1 MLPLP
6 GCTLMACLDENQVVA
21 LVHGRLT
28 GPALRDAQEHLDSC
42 IDCLD
47 LVGMFQQTTLDA
59 TQDHDFVPLTES
71 VQIDLNAPPGS
82 QIGRYE
88 VIRAVG
94 RGGMGVVYLA
104 RDPQLDRAVALK
116 LVRPSLQEDERADH
130 FERRL
135 MREARAMAKLSHP
148 NVLTIYDVG
157 LHGQQVFLASEWIDG
172 CTLDEWIGEGPH
184 GWRSVVKRF
193 TFAARGLAAAHRAG
207 LVHRDFK
214 PSNVMLGKDDRVHV
228 FDFGLVKA
236 IQPSVGDITTQL
248 SGQFVVGTPAYMS
261 PEQMTGEAADERSD
275 QFSFCVALY
284 EALAERRPF
293 SGRNITDILSNIGAG
308 QVVEPKK
315 IPKWLWDM
323 VRRGLSRDP
332 NDRHDSMRA
341 IVDILEK
348 GIRHS
353 KRRSAIAIGAFGAAA
368 AMAAGVGYW
377 SGHSGSVQPSAAKL
391 AADVAGGGLEGD
403 LEPEFERLSTLHQG
417 HKYKEV
423 ITSVQLLLPNVGAH
437 RVSEARLWA
446 AEARA
451 LVALGRYDEAA
462 QGFEKGFYAA
472 VAGRDDDMAAHAAA
486 EIYGIH
492 AMRLHNTPD
501 AERWKSLAGSAVE
514 RSGSAHVLA
523 TWNRIEGDASL
534 IIGDAVASCKSY
546 SESLRVLELSEK
558 ADEALRASAL
568 QGLGGCN
575 ARQGQ
580 LVEAKKRAEQAV
592 TAWSNLLGDESP
604 EHAMATVLLADILMA
619 EGDAASARNLAQT
632 ASIALIAAYGE
643 THPRVARVLNSLAKY
658 SVVLGDADAANQA
671 LLRALKIK
679 RELFGIASPQLAST
693 LMNLMDVDRMRAR
706 YPDAVIHGTEAVAL
720 LQQSKAPDAARRLQ
734 RAKLSLA
741 EAQLATDQS
750 ADALTTCRA
759 LYARFETLGGVT
771 ALSRGRAL
779 SCMARALLSQ
789 GKRAQGI
796 MELDRA
802 LKSLEQAGGPSL
814 AVALFAAAKNN
825 ADPEL
830 ANQQA
835 ERARDA
841 LAKAG
846 TGWSVELA
854 AVEAWIASPSP
865 QDP

>member
-1 MLPLP
+1 
-6 GCTLMACLDENQVVA
+6 
-21 LVHGRLT
+21 
-28 GPALRDAQEHLDSC
+28 
-42 IDCLD
+42 
-47 LVGMFQQTTLDA
+47 MFQQTTLDA

-172 CTLDEWIGEGPH
+172 CTLDQWMGEGPH
-184 GWRSVVKRF
+184 NWRSVVKRF

-236 IQPSVGDITTQL
+236 IQPSLGDITTQL

-323 VRRGLSRDP
+323 IRRGLSRDP

-353 KRRSAIAIGAFGAAA
+353 KRRTAIAIGAFSAAA

-391 AADVAGGGLEGD
+391 AAEVAADVAGGGLAAD
-403 LEPEFERLSTLHQG
+403 MEPEFERLSTLQQG
-417 HKYKEV
+417 HKYNEV
-423 ITSVQLLLPNVGAH
+423 ITSVQLLLPKVGAH

-451 LVALGRYDEAA
+451 LGALGRYDEAA

-472 VAGRDDDMAAHAAA
+472 VAGRDDELAAHAAA

-492 AMRLHNTPD
+492 AVRLHNAAD

-523 TWNRIEGDASL
+523 TWHRIEGDANL
-534 IIGDAVASCKSY
+534 VIGDVVGSCESY
-546 SESLRVLELSEK
+546 SESLRVLELSEA

-580 LVEAKKRAEQAV
+580 LAEAKKRAQQAV
-592 TAWSNLLGDESP
+592 AAWGALVGNESP
-604 EHAMATVLLADILMA
+604 EHAMATVVLAEILMQ
-619 EGDAASARNLAQT
+619 EGDAESARSRAET
-632 ASIALIAAYGE
+632 ASTVLIATYGE
-643 THPRVARVLNSLAKY
+643 THPSVARVLNSLAKY
-658 SVVLGDADAANQA
+658 SVALGDADAANRA

-679 RELFGIASPQLAST
+679 RELFGVASPQLAST

-706 YPDAVIHGTEAVAL
+706 YRDAVIHGTEAVAL
-720 LQQSKAPDAARRLQ
+720 LEQSGAPDAARRLQ

-750 ADALTTCRA
+750 AEALATCRA

-825 ADPEL
+825 ANPEL

-854 AVEAWIASPSP
+854 AVEAWLASLSP

>member
-1 MLPLP
+1 
-6 GCTLMACLDENQVVA
+6 MACLDENQVVA

-28 GPALRDAQEHLDSC
+28 GPSLVAAQEHLDSC
-42 IDCLD
+42 LDCLD

-59 TQDHDFVPLTES
+59 VKDDDFVPLTES

-88 VIRAVG
+88 VIRALG

-172 CTLDEWIGEGPH
+172 GTLDEWMADGPH
-184 GWRSVVKRF
+184 SWRSVVKRF
-193 TFAARGLAAAHRAG
+193 AFAARGLAAAHRAG

-261 PEQMTGEAADERSD
+261 PEQMTGEAANERSD

-284 EALAERRPF
+284 EALAKRRPF
-293 SGRNITDILSNIGAG
+293 SGRNITEILSNIGAG
-308 QVVEPKK
+308 QIAEPKK

-323 VRRGLSRDP
+323 LRKGLARDP
-332 NDRHDSMRA
+332 KNRYDSMSE
-341 IVDILEK
+341 IVDILDK

-353 KRRSAIAIGAFGAAA
+353 KRRTAIAIGAFGAAA
-368 AMAAGVGYW
+368 AMAAGIGYW
-377 SGHSGSVQPSAAKL
+377 SGRPGTVETVSEPLVVDISVGSEQ
-391 AADVAGGGLEGD
+391 D
-403 LEPEFERLSTLHQG
+403 LGPEFARLETLARA
-417 HKYKEV
+417 HKYQEV
-423 ITSVQLLLPNVGAH
+423 ISLVQSLLPKVGTH
-437 RVSEARLWA
+437 RTSEARLWA
-446 AEARA
+446 ADARA
-451 LVALGRYDEAA
+451 QSALGQYQESA
-462 QGFEKGFYAA
+462 QSFEKGFYAA
-472 VAGRDDDMAAHAAA
+472 VAGRNDEMAANAAA
-486 EIYGIH
+486 EIYGLH
-492 AMRLHNTPD
+492 AVRLRD
-501 AERWKSLAGSAVE
+501 ASGAKRWRSLAESAVE

-523 TWNRIEGDASL
+523 TWHRIEGDANL
-534 IIGDAVASCKSY
+534 VARNAVESCKKY
-546 SESLRVLELSEK
+546 SESIRVLDASGESHES
-558 ADEALRASAL
+558 LRALSL
-568 QGLGGCN
+568 QGLAACN
-575 ARQGQ
+575 AHSGH
-580 LVEAKKRAEQAV
+580 LAEAKEWVEQAIAV
-592 TAWSNLLGDESP
+592 WSAHAGTASP
-604 EHAMATVLLADILMA
+604 EHAMAAIVLADIVMQ
-619 EGDAASARNLAQT
+619 EGDAKT
-632 ASIALIAAYGE
+632 AYSIAEQASKDLIATYGDV
-643 THPRVARVLNSLAKY
+643 HPKVARVLNSLANY
-658 SVVLGDADAANQA
+658 SVALGNSEAANQA

-679 RELFGIASPQLAST
+679 RELLGAEDPRLAST

-706 YPDAVIHGTEAVAL
+706 YRDAVVHGTEAVAL
-720 LQQSKAPDAARRLQ
+720 LETSKASDAARRLQ
-734 RAKLSLA
+734 RARLSLA
-741 EAQLATDQS
+741 EAQLAAGES
-750 ADALTTCRA
+750 AEALAGCRA

-771 ALSRGRAL
+771 PLSRGRAL

-802 LKSLEQAGGPSL
+802 LKSLEDAGGPNL
-814 AVALFAAAKNN
+814 AVALLAAAKNN
-825 ADPEL
+825 ADPI
-830 ANQQA
+830 
-835 ERARDA
+835 
-841 LAKAG
+841 
-846 TGWSVELA
+846 LA
-854 AVEAWIASPSP
+854 AEQAKRALGVLAAAGPAWAAEHVAAQAWIASQAP
-865 QDP
+865 

>member
-1 MLPLP
+1 
-6 GCTLMACLDENQVVA
+6 MACLDENQVVA

-28 GPALRDAQEHLDSC
+28 GPALVEAQEHLDNC

-172 CTLDEWIGEGPH
+172 CTLDEWMGKGPH
-184 GWRSVVKRF
+184 RWRSVVKRF
-193 TFAARGLAAAHRAG
+193 TSAARGLAAAHRAG

-214 PSNVMLGKDDRVHV
+214 PSNVMLGNDERVHV

-236 IQPSVGDITTQL
+236 IRPSVGDITTQL

-293 SGRNITDILSNIGAG
+293 SGRNITEILSNIGAG
-308 QVVEPKK
+308 QISEPKK

-323 VRRGLSRDP
+323 LKKGLSRDP
-332 NDRHDSMRA
+332 DARHDSMRV

-353 KRRSAIAIGAFGAAA
+353 KRRSALAVGVFGAAA
-368 AMAAGVGYW
+368 AMAAGIGYW
-377 SGHSGSVQPSAAKL
+377 SGHSGTPQPSAAKL
-391 AADVAGGGLEGD
+391 AADVAGASAAQD
-403 LEPEFERLSTLHQG
+403 LEPEFEEIEALQKG
-417 HKYKEV
+417 HKYQEV
-423 ITSVQLLLPNVGAH
+423 LSAVQVLLPKVGTH
-437 RVSEARLWA
+437 RTSQARLLA
-446 AEARA
+446 VEARA
-451 LVALGRYDEAA
+451 FDALGRYREAA
-462 QGFEKGFYAA
+462 LSFEKSFYAA
-472 VAGRDDDMAAHAAA
+472 VAGRNDEMAALAAA
-486 EIYGIH
+486 EIYGLY
-492 AMRLHNTPD
+492 AVRLGD
-501 AERWKSLAGSAVE
+501 APGAQRWRSLAESAVE

-523 TWNRIEGDASL
+523 TWYRIEGDAKL
-534 IIGDAVASCKSY
+534 VAGDADASYKKY
-546 SESLRVLELSEK
+546 TESLRALEG
-558 ADEALRASAL
+558 AAATDESLRASSM
-568 QGLGGCN
+568 QGLATCE
-575 ARQGQ
+575 ARRGR
-580 LVEAKKRAEQAV
+580 LAEAKTAAEAAV
-592 TAWSNLLGDESP
+592 GMWEEFLGAASP
-604 EHAMATVLLADILMA
+604 EYAMANVLLADILMQERDA
-619 EGDAASARNLAQT
+619 EAAREIAEAASQVLVST
-632 ASIALIAAYGE
+632 YGE
-643 THPRVARVLNSLAKY
+643 SHPRVARTLNSLANY
-658 SVVLGDADAANQA
+658 SVALGDPEAANRA

-679 RELFGIASPQLAST
+679 RELLGTASPQLAST
-693 LMNLMDVDRMRAR
+693 LMNLMNVDRMRSR
-706 YPDAVIHGTEAVAL
+706 YRDAVIHGTEAVSL
-720 LQQSKAPDAARRLQ
+720 LEQSTAPDAARRLQ
-734 RAKLSLA
+734 RARLSLA
-741 EAQLATDQS
+741 EAQLSTEQS
-750 ADALTTCRA
+750 AEALASCRA

-771 ALSRGRAL
+771 PLSRGRAL
-779 SCMARALLSQ
+779 SCIARALLSQ

-796 MELDRA
+796 MELERA
-802 LKSLEQAGGPSL
+802 LKSLEQVGGPSL
-814 AVALFAAAKNN
+814 AMALFAAAKNN
-825 ADPEL
+825 ADPQAAE
-830 ANQQA
+830 QQA
-835 ERARDA
+835 RRALDA

-846 TGWSVELA
+846 PAWSVEHA
-854 AVEAWIASPSP
+854 AIEAWLATLTP
-865 QDP
+865 